1 MIESELVATGSIK
14 GVMTGKHYNR
24 SVRAHKSVYEAL
36 QRLRFE
42 SFLQTL
48 GEDVIDEISQV
59 GDCIISS
66 LSNDV
71 DCPDISTQVDEILSR
86 YSNFVTTMS
95 AENPT
100 FRFWSTY
107 IDMVQLMMLYIR
119 ATRTGD
125 WNLHLSTVRLM
136 IPWFFVTDRVNYSRY
151 LPCYW
156 IEMICLE
163 HTNPCKFQLETH
175 LSIFIYLTKLSLR
188 MFACLFAP
196 FLYWQRCPHC
206 IKLAL
211 YSTF

>member
-86 YSNFVTTMS
+86 YSNFVTT
-95 AENPT
+95 
-100 FRFWSTY
+100 
-107 IDMVQLMMLYIR
+107 V
-119 ATRTGD
+119 
-125 WNLHLSTVRLM
+125 
-136 IPWFFVTDRVNYSRY
+136 
-151 LPCYW
+151 C
-156 IEMICLE
+156 
-163 HTNPCKFQLETH
+163 
-175 LSIFIYLTKLSLR
+175 
-188 MFACLFAP
+188 
-196 FLYWQRCPHC
+196 
-206 IKLAL
+206 
-211 YSTF
+211 